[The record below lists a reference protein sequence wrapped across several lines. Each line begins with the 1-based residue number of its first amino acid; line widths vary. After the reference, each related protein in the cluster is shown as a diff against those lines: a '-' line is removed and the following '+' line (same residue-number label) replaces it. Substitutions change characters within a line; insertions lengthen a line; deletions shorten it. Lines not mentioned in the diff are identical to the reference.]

1 MKSIVLSCDKYHP
14 ITNHMILTYQKLW
27 PTNTLKFLVPWND
40 KYPEDM
46 KKEHGDKIELIQT
59 PVEFKDT
66 ISGLLS
72 NVDDDDW
79 IFWSTDDTYLID
91 IYEDKANTT
100 QQFVESI
107 TDPDIIG
114 VTFGFIRGVP
124 RNINRTDSI
133 LYQNLNF
140 IRRTKLTNQWAP
152 QYWRAHVLRYMFD
165 CLEEAPKYKAKE
177 MDYMLSDDNQ
187 FWDIINKGKMYTL
200 DHNAGIWGESTHR
213 GNLTR
218 NCFES
223 FRSYGLDSPMEFEKS
238 DVEIY
243 FK

>member
-1 MKSIVLSCDKYHP
+1 M
-14 ITNHMILTYQKLW
+14 
-27 PTNTLKFLVPWND
+27 PWND

>member
-1 MKSIVLSCDKYHP
+1 
-14 ITNHMILTYQKLW
+14 
-27 PTNTLKFLVPWND
+27 VPWND